1 MSPSPR
7 LTPSGPMSRQHVVH
21 GHSYRH
27 SELQYYSALTQL
39 LVLGVLD
46 PTGIMAFALSGIP
59 SLMLTAYEKKH
70 SREDEACAD
79 ATGLAICAR
88 GCFALEGSVSFMAKL
103 HGGFHGGQHAS
114 WLDTHPS
121 GDDRIDALRS
131 RSEALTGRSVRS
143 AFQRREHIY
152 DKHCVKKKAL
162 FKAARESKRALE
174 DA

>member
-1 MSPSPR
+1 M
-7 LTPSGPMSRQHVVH
+7 H

-27 SELQYYSALTQL
+27 SDLQYYSALTQL

-88 GCFALEGSVSFMAKL
+88 GWKKRNQSGRQEV
-103 HGGFHGGQHAS
+103 
-114 WLDTHPS
+114 DHP
-121 GDDRIDALRS
+121 
-131 RSEALTGRSVRS
+131 
-143 AFQRREHIY
+143 RRP
-152 DKHCVKKKAL
+152 L
-162 FKAARESKRALE
+162 
-174 DA
+174 